1 MISLYNIIFYFA
13 IIVVEITGL
22 LGLYPIIILIFKISF
37 QQI

>member
-1 MISLYNIIFYFA
+1 MISLYNIILCFA

-22 LGLYPIIILIFKISF
+22 LGLYRIIILILKVSF